1 MISSLQTSRDLI
13 AKTYK
18 LAEPFGRK
26 KLAGVALISL
36 IQGIFSVVGVT
47 SIFPF
52 LALASDPDRLRN
64 SNFGSRLLDA
74 LPDMSNSQMLV
85 ITGIFAIAMLLF
97 SNFISFMAMK
107 SRTGYATAFA
117 HWMRMQVIRK
127 IIARPYGD
135 FLQFNSGVFLKK
147 VLADV
152 ERFTSSI
159 LLPMLGL
166 LTCFNTV
173 ILLVAVLIYV
183 HPEIA
188 LTIGLILTFVYGLI
202 FSFLGK
208 WRRKAS
214 KQLKESQEGLYKQT
228 QQTLVGVKPIKVHC
242 VEEDF
247 MGKISIHSV
256 ILARIMK
263 WNPLVGQVPRFIIE
277 PAALGSVVLAVIYYV
292 VQGQELATILPNLGV
307 MAIAGYRL
315 LPNIQAIY
323 SSMTTLG
330 TARHALDEIYA
341 EIEVVDKGEDMEKGA
356 KEGRFDRSDRLE
368 WSRAIML
375 KNITFQYPSAT
386 APALKSLNLTISKN
400 SSLGIIGST
409 GSGKSTL
416 VDLILG
422 LHIPTDG
429 CIQLDEA
436 VLNTSNRR
444 AWRMGI
450 GYVPQ
455 DIFLLDDSI
464 SNNIAFGVPEVEID
478 QDAVIRAAKAAQ
490 IHAFIE
496 SELLEGYDTVVGER
510 GVRLS
515 GGQRQRVGL
524 ARALYHQPDVLVLDE
539 ATSALDTKT
548 EAEVMKAID
557 SLQGSLTLI
566 IIAHRLTTVQGCDS
580 ILDMDQ
586 LVK

>member
-1 MISSLQTSRDLI
+1 MISSLQTTRDLV

-18 LAEPFGRK
+18 LARPFGRK
-26 KLAGVALISL
+26 KLAGVALISI
-36 IQGIFSVVGVT
+36 IQGVFSVVGVT

-52 LALASDPDRLRN
+52 LALAADPERLRK
-64 SNFGSRLLDA
+64 SNVGKRILDA
-74 LPDMSNSQMLV
+74 LPEMTNAQLLV
-85 ITGIFAIAMLLF
+85 IAGIFAICMLLL
-97 SNFISFMAMK
+97 SNGISFMAMK

-117 HWMRMQVIRK
+117 HWMRLQVIRR
-127 IIARPYGD
+127 ILARPYGD
-135 FLQFNSGVFLKK
+135 FLQSNSSVFLKK

-152 ERFTSSI
+152 ERFTTAI

-166 LTCFNTV
+166 WTCFNTV
-173 ILLVAVLIYV
+173 ILLLVILIYV

-188 LTIGLILTFVYGLI
+188 VAIGLILAATYGLI
-202 FSFLGK
+202 FWFLGK

-214 KQLKESQEGLYKQT
+214 KRLKESQEGLYKQT
-228 QQTLVGVKPIKVHC
+228 QQLLTGIKPTKVHC
-242 VEEDF
+242 TEEAFVD
-247 MGKISIHSV
+247 KISEHSMV
-256 ILARIMK
+256 LARIMK

-277 PAALGSVVLAVIYYV
+277 PVALGSVVLVVIYYV

-323 SSMTTLG
+323 SSMTALG

-341 EIEVVDKGEDMEKGA
+341 EIEVVDIGKDLESGA
-356 KEGRFDRSDRLE
+356 KEGRFERPQSLE
-368 WSRAIML
+368 WNRAITL

-386 APALKSLNLTISKN
+386 TPAIKNLNLEIEKN

-429 CIQLDEA
+429 CIQVDET
-436 VLNTSNRR
+436 VLSTDNRR
-444 AWRMGI
+444 AWRTGI

-455 DIFLLDDSI
+455 DIFLLDDTLTS
-464 SNNIAFGVPEVEID
+464 NIAFGVPHNEID
-478 QDAVIRAAKAAQ
+478 HDAVIKSAKAAQ
-490 IHAFIE
+490 IHDFIE
-496 SELLEGYDTVVGER
+496 SELAEGYHTVVGER

-524 ARALYHQPDVLVLDE
+524 ARALYHNPKVLVLDE
-539 ATSALDTKT
+539 ATSALDTTT

-566 IIAHRLTTVQGCDS
+566 IIAHRLTTVEGCES
-580 ILDMDQ
+580 VLDMDQ
-586 LVK
+586 MVK